1 MNVPGSEAFRTFLR
15 SAPVFGGLE
24 GRSLEN
30 VRAMLKPLQLPAGS
44 VIFSD
49 GELGRTMYLLANGEV
64 EVRGRSASGRHVP
77 LVRLGPGECFGEMA
91 LVELQPRSATVVATR
106 KSLLYSLNNLDLY
119 RLFQNDNYAYV
130 IVLQNICR
138 LLSRRLR
145 KADGRICDFLDPGGR
160 QALEAAAAA
169 AEQED
174 RKVVRPKG
182 MKVKVRAKAGGGR

>member
-1 MNVPGSEAFRTFLR
+1 MNVPTTEAFRTFLR

-24 GRSLEN
+24 GRSLES
-30 VRAMLKPLQLPAGS
+30 VRSMLRPLQLPSGA

-49 GELGRTMYLLANGEV
+49 GELGRTMYLLVKGEV
-64 EVRGRSASGRHVP
+64 EVRGRSAGGRHVP

-106 KSLLYSLNNLDLY
+106 KSVLYSLNNLDLY

-145 KADGRICDFLDPGGR
+145 KADGRICDFLDPGAR
-160 QALEAAAAA
+160 NRLRVA
-169 AEQED
+169 
-174 RKVVRPKG
+174 
-182 MKVKVRAKAGGGR
+182 AKAVAGAKGHSRSKAKGGRR

>member
-1 MNVPGSEAFRTFLR
+1 MNVPATEAFRTFLR

-24 GRSLEN
+24 GRSLES
-30 VRAMLKPLQLPAGS
+30 VRAMLRPITAPAGAAL
-44 VIFSD
+44 FSE
-49 GELGRTMYLLANGEV
+49 GELGRTMYLLVRGEV
-64 EVRGRSASGRHVP
+64 EVRRRSTAGRHVP

-106 KSLLYSLNNLDLY
+106 KSVLYSLNNLDLY

-145 KADGRICDFLDPGGR
+145 KADGRICDFLDAAEATKPAKAAKSTKRAGPAR
-160 QALEAAAAA
+160 AAARRSTQA
-169 AEQED
+169 
-174 RKVVRPKG
+174 R
-182 MKVKVRAKAGGGR
+182 GGGR

>member
-1 MNVPGSEAFRTFLR
+1 MNVPATETFRTFLR

-24 GRSLEN
+24 GRSLES
-30 VRAMLKPLQLPAGS
+30 VRVMLRPIAPPAGA
-44 VIFSD
+44 VIFSH
-49 GELGRTMYLLANGEV
+49 GELGRTMYLLARGEV
-64 EVRGRSASGRHVP
+64 EVHGRSTAGRPVP

-145 KADGRICDFLDPGGR
+145 KADGRICDFLDP
-160 QALEAAAAA
+160 AEAKAAKAKA
-169 AEQED
+169 S
-174 RKVVRPKG
+174 
-182 MKVKVRAKAGGGR
+182 KVKAKGKSGARR

>member
-1 MNVPGSEAFRTFLR
+1 MNVPTTEALRTFLR

-24 GRSLEN
+24 GRSLES
-30 VRAMLKPLQLPAGS
+30 VRAMLRPLQLPTGS

-64 EVRGRSASGRHVP
+64 EVRGRSAAGRHVP

-106 KSLLYSLNNLDLY
+106 KSILYSLNNLDLY

-145 KADGRICDFLDPGGR
+145 KADGRICDFLDP
-160 QALEAAAAA
+160 AA
-169 AEQED
+169 AEE
-174 RKVVRPKG
+174 RLKAAAKTKAAAKVV
-182 MKVKVRAKAGGGR
+182 KVKTGPRAKAKGGRR